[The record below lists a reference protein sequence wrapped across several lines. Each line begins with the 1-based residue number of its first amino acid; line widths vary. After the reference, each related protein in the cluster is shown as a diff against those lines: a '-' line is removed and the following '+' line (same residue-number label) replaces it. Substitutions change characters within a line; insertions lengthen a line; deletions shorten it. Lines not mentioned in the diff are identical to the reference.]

1 MYPGLNIQIHV
12 AKYKKLGSCIQA
24 HVSRFMYLGSC
35 IQVHVSRFM
44 NPGSWIIESVLYR
57 FNLASMFLS
66 LVPMDAENHLYSVFS
81 LACGRFTREKWFD
94 PILPRLS
101 SSHRDHTWPL
111 EPWGKISSN
120 FFRGNSKT
128 IWIFSEFLI
137 FAWEFERNK
146 LWTLKTKSIPWNS

>member
-1 MYPGLNIQIHV
+1 MYPG
-12 AKYKKLGSCIQA
+12 ACIQV
-24 HVSRFMYLGSC
+24 HVSRFMYPGSC

-44 NPGSWIIESVLYR
+44 YPGSCVQVHVSRFKYSGPWIIESVLCR

-101 SSHRDHTWPL
+101 SSHRDHT
-111 EPWGKISSN
+111 
-120 FFRGNSKT
+120 
-128 IWIFSEFLI
+128 
-137 FAWEFERNK
+137 
-146 LWTLKTKSIPWNS
+146 